1 MLVTAAGRAARA
13 ARLLMLPALAALLAL
28 GLAPAAPA
36 APPTNDNRADAAA
49 VPAFPADFHG
59 TLVEATVERLDPQ
72 ESRCGSI
79 ASTVWYR
86 IEVAPDGTVTA
97 ALKAAGGTA
106 PVLRLYRVARSAIQ
120 ELDCAVAPP
129 GGVATASF
137 KTVRG
142 AGYLILVGRRPTSAD
157 GDFDLHV
164 ELTLPPDP
172 PANDRLAR
180 AKQIRVFPATV
191 KGTTIG
197 ARTEETD
204 PEACGMVE
212 STVWYRL
219 APPRTGLMV
228 TRLQVAKRLD
238 AVLAVAER
246 RGSSLRLVGCSPT
259 NDRGAAAGAFAAR
272 KGVPYVV
279 VVGHRAGQDPASFTL
294 KVVAAAPAEQLPGR
308 SLAAAGAR
316 GTLHGLTNVNDLWR
330 VTMTPGTSYRI
341 AFASSRGATLQL
353 RSPKREHVL
362 VQLGGG
368 GGYRIFTPGRDGGG
382 RYILEVRAAAQDAAQ
397 SYRLQ
402 VRPVGPDD
410 VGVGLLL
417 ENQQARRGTLAPQG
431 VDVVDIYHFHIER
444 RSDVQVSL
452 ATAPGREFRLEL
464 VSDEGGTIASGRV
477 ARRQLDPGRYVAA
490 VSAAPGAKGGA
501 YRVTLL
507 VRDITSTA
515 LVVGSESV
523 PLGSSIV
530 LRPTVTPSAAGMVE
544 IQLDRFDPFGGW
556 QFHRIMRVSAGGSVA
571 WRPPTEGKWRVRAGF
586 LGSSEA
592 SPSRSEYVVFEVG

>member
-1 MLVTAAGRAARA
+1 V
-13 ARLLMLPALAALLAL
+13 LPALAASIAL
-28 GLAPAAPA
+28 GLASPAPA
-36 APPTNDNRADAAA
+36 APPTNDNRAEAAI

-59 TLVEATVERLDPQ
+59 SFVEATVERLDPQ

-97 ALKAAGGTA
+97 GLKAAAGTA
-106 PVLRLYRVARSAIQ
+106 PVLRLYRIARSGIQ
-120 ELDCAVAPP
+120 ELDCAVAPA

-142 AGYLILVGRRPTSAD
+142 AGYFILAGRRPTSTD
-157 GDFDLHV
+157 GEFDLHV

-172 PANDRLAR
+172 PANDRLSR
-180 AKQIRVFPATV
+180 AQRIRNFPATV

-197 ARTEETD
+197 ARTEEID
-204 PEACGMVE
+204 PEACGMAE
-212 STVWYRL
+212 GTVWYRF
-219 APPRTGLMV
+219 APPRTGLIV

-246 RGSSLRLVGCSPT
+246 RGSSLRLVGCRAT
-259 NDRGAAAGAFAAR
+259 DDRGAAAGAFVAR

-279 VVGHRAGQDPASFTL
+279 AVGHRAGQDPASFTL
-294 KVVAAAPAEQLPGR
+294 KVVAAAPAERLPGR

-341 AFASSRGATLQL
+341 AFASPRGATMEL
-353 RSPKREHVL
+353 RSPKRENVL
-362 VQLGGG
+362 VHLGGS
-368 GGYRIFTPGRDGGG
+368 GYRIFTPGRDGGG
-382 RYILEVRAAAQDAAQ
+382 RYILEIRAAPQDAAQ

-402 VRPVGPDD
+402 IRPVEPDD
-410 VGVGLLL
+410 VGVGLSL
-417 ENQQARRGTLAPQG
+417 ENQQTRRGTLAPQG

-444 RSDVQVSL
+444 RSDVRVSL
-452 ATAPGREFRLEL
+452 ATPPGRDFRLEL

-477 ARRQLDPGRYVAA
+477 ARRQLEPGRYVAA

-515 LVVGSESV
+515 LVMGSERV

-530 LRPTVTPSAAGMVE
+530 LRPQVTPSAAGMIE
-544 IQLDRFDPFGGW
+544 IQIDRFDPLGGW
-556 QFHRIMRVSAGGSVA
+556 QFNRIMRVSAGGSVT
-571 WRPPTEGKWRVRAGF
+571 WRPPSEGKWRVRAGF

-592 SPSRSEYVVFEVG
+592 SPSRSEYAVFEVG

>member
-1 MLVTAAGRAARA
+1 M
-13 ARLLMLPALAALLAL
+13 
-28 GLAPAAPA
+28 
-36 APPTNDNRADAAA
+36 
-49 VPAFPADFHG
+49 
-59 TLVEATVERLDPQ
+59 
-72 ESRCGSI
+72 
-79 ASTVWYR
+79 
-86 IEVAPDGTVTA
+86 
-97 ALKAAGGTA
+97 
-106 PVLRLYRVARSAIQ
+106 
-120 ELDCAVAPP
+120 
-129 GGVATASF
+129 
-137 KTVRG
+137 
-142 AGYLILVGRRPTSAD
+142 
-157 GDFDLHV
+157 

-180 AKQIRVFPATV
+180 AKQIRAFPATV

-204 PEACGMVE
+204 PEACGMNE
-212 STVWYRL
+212 GTVWYRL
-219 APPRTGLMV
+219 APQRTGLIV
-228 TRLQVAKRLD
+228 TRLQMAKRLD

-246 RGSSLRLVGCSPT
+246 RGSALRLVGCSPT
-259 NDRGAAAGAFAAR
+259 NDRGAAAGAFTAR

-279 VVGHRAGQDPASFTL
+279 AIGHRAGQDPASFTL

-308 SLAAAGAR
+308 SLAAPGTR
-316 GTLHGLTNVNDLWR
+316 GKLHGLTNVNDLWR

-341 AFASSRGATLQL
+341 AFASPRGATLQL
-353 RSPKREHVL
+353 RSPKRENVL
-362 VQLGGG
+362 LQLGS

-382 RYILEVRAAAQDAAQ
+382 RYILEVRAAPQDAAQ

-402 VRPVGPDD
+402 VRPVEPDD
-410 VGVGLLL
+410 IGVGLLL
-417 ENQQARRGTLAPQG
+417 ENQQPHRGTLAPQG

-452 ATAPGREFRLEL
+452 ATAAGRDFRLQL

-477 ARRQLDPGRYVAA
+477 TRRQLEPGRYVAA
-490 VSAAPGAKGGA
+490 VSATPGAKGGA

-530 LRPTVTPSAAGMVE
+530 LRPKVTPSAAGMVE
-544 IQLDRFDPFGGW
+544 IQIDRFDPLGGW
-556 QFHRIMRVSAGGSVA
+556 QFHRIMRVASGGSVS
-571 WRPPTEGKWRVRAGF
+571 WRPPAEGKWRVRAGF

-592 SPSRSEYVVFEVG
+592 SPSRGEYVVFEVD

>member
-1 MLVTAAGRAARA
+1 MLVTAARRAARA
-13 ARLLMLPALAALLAL
+13 ARLLMLPTLALLLAL
-28 GLAPAAPA
+28 GLAPPAPA
-36 APPTNDNRADAAA
+36 APPTNDNRAEAAV

-59 TLVEATVERLDPQ
+59 TLVDATVERLDPQ

-97 ALKAAGGTA
+97 ALKAAAGTE
-106 PVLRLYRVARSAIQ
+106 PVLRLYRVARSGIQ
-120 ELDCAVAPP
+120 ELDCAVAPS

-142 AGYLILVGRRPTSAD
+142 AGYLILVGRRPTSSD

-180 AKQIRVFPATV
+180 AKPIRVFPAAV

-204 PEACGMVE
+204 PKACGMVE
-212 STVWYRL
+212 GTVWFRL

-246 RGSSLRLVGCSPT
+246 RGSSLRLVGCSTT

-272 KGVPYVV
+272 TGVPYFV

-294 KVVAAAPAEQLPGR
+294 KVVAAAPAERLPGR

-330 VTMTPGTSYRI
+330 ATMTPGTSYRI
-341 AFASSRGATLQL
+341 AFASPGGATLQL
-353 RSPKREHVL
+353 RSPKRKHL
-362 VQLGGG
+362 LAQLSG

-382 RYILEVRAAAQDAAQ
+382 RYIFEVSAAAQDAAQ

-402 VRPVGPDD
+402 VRPVEPDD
-410 VGVGLLL
+410 VGVGLQL
-417 ENQQARRGTLAPQG
+417 ENQRPRRGALAPQG

-452 ATAPGREFRLEL
+452 ATAPGRDFRLEL
-464 VSDEGGTIASGRV
+464 VSDSGGTIARGRV
-477 ARRQLDPGRYVAA
+477 ARRQLEPGRYVAA
-490 VSAAPGAKGGA
+490 VSATPGVKGGA

-515 LVVGSESV
+515 LVIGSESV
-523 PLGSSIV
+523 PLGSSMA
-530 LRPTVTPSAAGMVE
+530 LRPKVTPSAAGMIE
-544 IQLDRFDPFGGW
+544 LQIDRFDPFGGW
-556 QFHRIMRVSAGGSVA
+556 QFHRIMRVSAGGSVS

-592 SPSRSEYVVFEVG
+592 SPSRSEYTVFEVG